1 MQLSLLQV
9 TKPLM
14 LAVLTSDMWAS
25 HGSSTDGVGSEVT
38 GMPCAGDVNTWSK
51 DVKTTS
57 VVGERCTSVVSIG
70 GTDGDGLKTLE
81 IQIKH

>member
-25 HGSSTDGVGSEVT
+25 HGSSTEYVHSEII

-51 DVKTTS
+51 YIKTIS
-57 VVGERCTSVVSIG
+57 VVGERCTYVVFTD